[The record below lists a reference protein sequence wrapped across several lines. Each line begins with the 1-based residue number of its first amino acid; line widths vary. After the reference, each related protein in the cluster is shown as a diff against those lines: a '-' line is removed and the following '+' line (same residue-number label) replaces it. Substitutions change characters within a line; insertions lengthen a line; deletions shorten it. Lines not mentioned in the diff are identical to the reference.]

1 MPIIGIIETMRL
13 LIINPNTT
21 SEMTARMLH
30 EAERLAHPGVEWR
43 AATGRFGA
51 PYIASRAASAV
62 AGHAAVDAFAR
73 DGEGCDAVLLACF
86 GDPGLAALKELSPV
100 PVIGMAEAACL
111 LACTLARKFSIV
123 TGGER
128 WPEMLEEFIAGQ
140 SLSSRLASIRAVA
153 PTGDMIARDPD
164 CARTVLA
171 RAVRDCVSED
181 GAGVVI
187 LAGAG
192 LVGLADKLA
201 DVVEVPVL
209 CSFRTAAEAAVA
221 IARLAPQKPRAG
233 AYAPTPLV
241 ETVGLSDA
249 LSGLL
254 ANGSRDGR

>member
-1 MPIIGIIETMRL
+1 MRL

-21 SEMTARMLH
+21 AEITARMLR
-30 EAERLAHPGVEWR
+30 EAERLAHPGIAWR
-43 AATGRFGA
+43 AATGGFGA

-62 AGHAAVDAFAR
+62 AGHAALDAFAR
-73 DGEGCDAVLLACF
+73 DGEGCDAVLVACF

-100 PVIGMAEAACL
+100 PVIGMAEAACF
-111 LACTLARKFSIV
+111 LACTLAQKFSIV

-128 WPEMLEEFIAGQ
+128 WPDMLEEFVAGQ
-140 SLSSRLASIRAVA
+140 GLSSRLASIRAVA

-164 CARTVLA
+164 GARAVLA
-171 RAVRDCVSED
+171 RAVQDCVSED

-192 LVGLADKLA
+192 LVGLADTLK

-209 CSFRTAAEAAVA
+209 CSFRAAAEATIA
-221 IARLAPQKPRAG
+221 IARLAPQKPKTG
-233 AYAPTPLV
+233 PYAATPLV

-254 ANGSRDGR
+254 ANGPRDGR

>member
-1 MPIIGIIETMRL
+1 MRL

-21 SEMTARMLH
+21 AQMTARMLH
-30 EAERLAHPGVEWR
+30 EAERLAHPGVTWR
-43 AATGRFGA
+43 ASTGRFGA

-62 AGHAAVDAFAR
+62 AGHAALDAFAR

-111 LACTLARKFSIV
+111 LACTLAQKFSIV

-128 WPEMLEEFIAGQ
+128 WPAMLEEFVAGQ
-140 SLSSRLASIRAVA
+140 GLSSRLASVRAVA

-164 CARTVLA
+164 GARAVLA
-171 RAVRDCVSED
+171 QAVRDCVGED

-192 LVGLADKLA
+192 LVGLADTLA

-209 CSFRTAAEAAVA
+209 CSFRAGAEATVA
-221 IARLAPQKPRAG
+221 IARLAPQKPKVG
-233 AYAPTPLV
+233 VYAPTPLI

-249 LSGLL
+249 LSGLFK
-254 ANGSRDGR
+254 NGPQDGK